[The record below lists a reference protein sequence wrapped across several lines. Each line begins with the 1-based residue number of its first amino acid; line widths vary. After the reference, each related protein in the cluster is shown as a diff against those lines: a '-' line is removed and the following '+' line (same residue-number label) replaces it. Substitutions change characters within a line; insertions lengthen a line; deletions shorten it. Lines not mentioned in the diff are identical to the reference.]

1 MLNGTLRGL
10 VRSSAAKRC
19 KACLTFIGCAAVA
32 GWSGCNQ
39 VIERA
44 PWSSGPTTPDG
55 GTSDAGTAGVRCGD
69 LRPWLQLGVAS
80 PEQVVI
86 DGTDGF
92 VGYAPHS
99 LGIFTSDG
107 KYAPRIFLTIPFPRG
122 ITLPVTTA
130 TGALQYDTQKTWMVK
145 ARAAGSTLAVLTHCQ
160 YSGGY
165 CGSSVYFSD
174 RKSFSVDALLL
185 GRPLNEIDISSTFPT
200 YYAGFALDSGGR
212 TLVAAHQ
219 NGTDGAAPAVHV
231 KKLDKSH
238 HVLAEARIPLSRD
251 ETAHVLD
258 VQVDA
263 SGRVAVLHALRPRAA
278 EGPAPIAPGTRL
290 SLLSPD
296 LAALRTWTAPANVT
310 VRALAFDGPDHLWL
324 AGSVESSGV
333 TRSWLDRLE
342 TATFTSVRL
351 APSVGARGAATAL
364 DLRRG
369 GGVWLAGV
377 GSTEQ
382 TAWLE
387 PHDASGNPAWPYRS
401 ELTTNGYFLVADL
414 SSTGH
419 FKVTGV
425 AEQSDG
431 SVLVSSTSTY
441 RYEVGTPL
449 TFPANAAPP
458 ASCVEGG
465 SCDCSRR
472 GWEP

>member
-1 MLNGTLRGL
+1 M
-10 VRSSAAKRC
+10 
-19 KACLTFIGCAAVA
+19 
-32 GWSGCNQ
+32 
-39 VIERA
+39 
-44 PWSSGPTTPDG
+44 
-55 GTSDAGTAGVRCGD
+55 
-69 LRPWLQLGVAS
+69 AS

-86 DGTDGF
+86 DGADGF

-99 LGIFTSDG
+99 LGIFTTDG

-122 ITLPVTTA
+122 ITLPITTA
-130 TGALQYDTQKTWMVK
+130 TGGLRYDTQKTWMVK

-160 YSGGY
+160 YSSGF

-174 RKSFSVDALLL
+174 RKSFSVDALLSD
-185 GRPLNEIDISSTFPT
+185 RPLNEIDISSTFPT
-200 YYAGFALDSGGR
+200 YYAGFALDSAGR
-212 TLVAAHQ
+212 TLIAAHL
-219 NGTDGAAPAVHV
+219 NGAGGAAPAVHV

-238 HVLAEARIPLSRD
+238 KVLAEARIPLARD

-263 SGRVAVLHALRPRAA
+263 RDRVAVLHALRPPSA

-296 LAALRTWTAPANVT
+296 LAPLATWTAPADVT
-310 VRALAFDGPDHLWL
+310 VRALAFDGPDHLWV
-324 AGSVESSGV
+324 AGSIESSGV
-333 TRSWLDRLE
+333 TRSWLDRLDA
-342 TATFTSVRL
+342 ATLASVRDR
-351 APSVGARGAATAL
+351 PSVGALGAATAL
-364 DLRRG
+364 DRRPG

-387 PHDASGNPAWPYRS
+387 PRDASGDPTWPYRS

-414 SSTGH
+414 GSTGH
-419 FKVTGV
+419 FKITGV

-458 ASCVEGG
+458 ASCGEQGK
-465 SCDCSRR
+465 CDCARR